1 MELFNPCRVEYIP
14 ANCGWVNQGKRLDMK
29 KILDTVAQTV
39 TFTFDGLGPVT
50 LAMKDVSPANAAY
63 AALHGFAARIGDNAA
78 IAKSPENGFKV
89 TEAMRREEV
98 VKMIAFYANV
108 DNKDW
113 NMRVAGPKAAPMNPA
128 IQAIAQ
134 KLGKTYEEAMAWY
147 NAKLMAELEAM

>member
-1 MELFNPCRVEYIP
+1 
-14 ANCGWVNQGKRLDMK
+14 MK
-29 KILDTVAQTV
+29 KILNATAQTV
-39 TFTFDGLGPVT
+39 TFTFEGGLDPVT
-50 LAMKDVSPANAAY
+50 LCMNEVSPDNAAY
-63 AALHGFAARIGDNAA
+63 AMLHGFAARIGDNAA

-89 TEAMRREEV
+89 TETMRRAEV
-98 VKMIAFYANV
+98 EKMVAFYANSTNV
-108 DNKDW
+108 DW